1 MTDRDMKIINFIN
14 KCPCYSN
21 SIQKIFFSGKSQRM
35 ANKRLKYLFDY
46 GYVKRT
52 RENTWESYFYYI
64 NRKPK
69 QLIHYDY
76 IARSYHWI
84 MLQGYNI
91 LSFEVQKQYGNIRPD
106 LLVEIYKDN
115 KSGFIPVEVELNLY
129 NLDHK
134 IKQYEKTDFKKLILV
149 SNSTRDSEKIDII
162 NIKIK
167 DI

>member
-21 SIQKIFFSGKSQRM
+21 SIQKIFFPGKSQRM

-46 GYVKRT
+46 GHVKRT

-76 IARSYHWI
+76 IARSFHWI
-84 MLQGYNI
+84 MQQGYIINE
-91 LSFEVQKQYGNIRPD
+91 FEVQKRYEKIIPD
-106 LLVEIYKDN
+106 LIVDISKDG
-115 KSGFIPVEVELNLY
+115 KRGLLPVEVELNLY

-134 IKQYEKTDFKKLILV
+134 IKQYENSEFNKLLLF
-149 SNSTRDSEKIDII
+149 SNSTRQSNII
-162 NIKIK
+162 NIINAKIE
-167 DI
+167 DL

>member
-1 MTDRDMKIINFIN
+1 MTGRDVNIINFIN
-14 KCPCYSN
+14 KCPCCAST
-21 SIQKIFFSGKSQRM
+21 IQKIFFPGRSQRM

-46 GYVKRT
+46 GHVKRT

-84 MLQGYNI
+84 MMQGYNI
-91 LSFEVQKQYGNIRPD
+91 LNFEVQKQYEHIRPD
-106 LLVEIYKDN
+106 LIAEISKDD
-115 KSGFIPVEVELNLY
+115 KSGVIPVEVELNLY
-129 NLDHK
+129 NLDNK
-134 IKQYEKTDFKKLILV
+134 IKQYENSQFQKLLLF
-149 SNSTRDSEKIDII
+149 SHSSRESKII
-162 NIKIK
+162 NIINVKIK